1 MGFKSKRFFVFL
13 SSLVNLTDMA
23 SYKLIPYGISDFA
36 QVRREDKYYVDK
48 TMYLPK
54 MEAAGNFL
62 FLIRP
67 RRFGKS
73 LFLSMMRCYY
83 DILEKDNFHNL
94 FSGLWIENHP
104 TTLMGTFQVLYMDFS
119 QVGGDMNNLFDRF
132 NSRIGAVLDDFAY
145 RYERFY
151 YDGFA
156 ADVEKKS
163 DFRSKLDHIT
173 LLAKRKGIR
182 LYLIVDEY
190 DNFTN
195 TVLNVA
201 GEEVYHAMTHAEGFY
216 RDVFKLFKPNFDRI
230 LMMGVSPVTM
240 DDVTSGYNIATSLTL
255 DPDFNMM
262 LGFSETEVR
271 EMIRYYQGVGA
282 LKADEDA
289 LIDEMKPW
297 YDGYCFSRRALRTDP
312 KMYNTDMVSY
322 YIRNYI
328 SHGEAPEEMLD
339 RNTATDYN
347 KLDKLIRL
355 DKLDGDRKSVLLE
368 VAQNGFTLGEVQP
381 SFPAHRL
388 IEPDMFKSLLYYY
401 GLLTIGGVDGVD
413 TVLSIPNNNVRRQF
427 YEYLVIEYSKIK
439 NINVSELNRRFKAAA
454 LDGDWRPMMEYICRQ
469 YHDTTSVRSL
479 IEGERNIQGF
489 MTAYF
494 SLNPY
499 YLTNPEVEFSH
510 GYCDFFLMPDFHRC
524 ETTAHAY
531 IVELK
536 YLKPDATEETAAK
549 QWDEAAEQIRGY
561 GDGKAVRTLAGKAAL
576 HLIVVQIKGYSLYR
590 MDEVTKAI

>member
-1 MGFKSKRFFVFL
+1 
-13 SSLVNLTDMA
+13 MA

-36 QVRREDKYYVDK
+36 QVRGEDKYYVDK

-62 FLIRP
+62 FFIRP

-73 LFLSMMRCYY
+73 LFLSMMRYYY
-83 DILEKDNFHNL
+83 DILEKDNFKSL
-94 FSGLWIENHP
+94 FSGLWIEKNP
-104 TTLMGTFQVLYMDFS
+104 TPIMGEFQVLYLDFS
-119 QVGGDMNNLFDRF
+119 RVGGDIETLSQSFDVYC
-132 NSRIGAVLDDFAY
+132 SAVAEDFAR
-145 RYERFY
+145 RYEAFY
-151 YDGFA
+151 PPEYLSEVLKQKTFVG
-156 ADVEKKS
+156 
-163 DFRSKLDHIT
+163 KLNVID
-173 LLAKRKGIR
+173 LYAKRMKR
-182 LYLIVDEY
+182 KLYLIVDEY

-195 TVLNVA
+195 VVLNVK
-201 GEEVYHAMTHAEGFY
+201 GEGVYHAMTHAEGFY
-216 RDVFKLFKPNFDRI
+216 RSVFKQYKGMFDRI

-271 EMIRYYQGVGA
+271 EMIRYYQSVGA
-282 LKADEDA
+282 LTADEDA
-289 LIDEMKPW
+289 LIAEMKPW
-297 YDGYCFSRRALRTDP
+297 YDGYCFSRKSLQTDP

-322 YIRNYI
+322 YLRNYI
-328 SHGEAPEEMLD
+328 SKGCAPDEMLD

-355 DKLDGDRKSVLLE
+355 DQLDGDRKSVLLE

-388 IEPDMFKSLLYYY
+388 IEPAMFKSLLYYY
-401 GLLTIGGVDGVD
+401 GLLTISGTDGAD
-413 TVLSIPNNNVRRQF
+413 TVLGIPNNNVRKQF

-439 NINVSELNRRFKAAA
+439 NINVSDLNRHFKAAA
-454 LDGDWRPMMEYICRQ
+454 LDGNWRPMMEYICQQ

-499 YLTNPEVEFSH
+499 YLTNPEVELNH
-510 GYCDFFLMPDFHRC
+510 GYCDFFLLPDFNRC
-524 ETTAHAY
+524 STTAHAY

-536 YLKPDATEETAAK
+536 YLKSDATDEAAQK

-561 GDGKAVRTLAGKAAL
+561 GEGPAVKALAGKAAV
-576 HLIVVQIKGYSLYR
+576 HLIVAQIKGYDLHRLEEIPSR
-590 MDEVTKAI
+590 

>member
-1 MGFKSKRFFVFL
+1 
-13 SSLVNLTDMA
+13 MA
-23 SYKLIPYGISDFA
+23 PYKLIPYGISDFA
-36 QVRREDKYYVDK
+36 QVREEDKYYADK

-73 LFLSMMRCYY
+73 LFLSMMRYYY
-83 DILEKDNFHNL
+83 DINEKDNFDSL
-94 FSGLWIENHP
+94 FTGLWIEKNP
-104 TTLMGTFQVLYMDFS
+104 TPLMGTFQVLYLDFS
-119 QVGGDMNNLFDRF
+119 QVGGDMNSLFDRF
-132 NSRIGAVLDDFAY
+132 NSRTGAVLDDFAY

-173 LLAKRKGIR
+173 LQAKRRGIH

-255 DPDFNMM
+255 DPEFNMM
-262 LGFSETEVR
+262 LGFSENEVR
-271 EMIRYYQGVGA
+271 EMIRYYQSVGV
-282 LKADEDA
+282 LHADEDA

-297 YDGYCFSRRALRTDP
+297 YDGYCFSRRALKTDP

-413 TVLSIPNNNVRRQF
+413 TVLSIPNNNVRKQF

-439 NINVSELNRRFKAAA
+439 NINVSELNRHFKAAA

-479 IEGERNIQGF
+479 IQGERNIQGF

-499 YLTNPEVEFSH
+499 YLTNPEVELRH

-524 ETTAHAY
+524 ATTSHAY

-536 YLKPDATEETAAK
+536 YLKPDATEEAAAK
-549 QWDEAAEQIRGY
+549 QWDEAVEQIRGY
-561 GDGKAVRTLAGKAAL
+561 GEGKAVKALAGKAAL
-576 HLIVVQIKGYSLYR
+576 HLIVVQLKGYSLYK
-590 MDEVTKAI
+590 MDEV